1 MHEALSVVGREVKRG
16 DITLITPTNPH
27 KVRDID
33 SLIIYNV
40 IFETEAID
48 DEMLNTILLK
58 SANKFGWRLS
68 ERESAYALGILEY
81 ADTEFRQKNKNYER
95 FMIDT
100 ANQLL
105 TM

>member
-1 MHEALSVVGREVKRG
+1 MHEALSVVDRGVKRD

-40 IFETEAID
+40 MFETEAID
-48 DEMLNTILLK
+48 DEMLNTVLLK
-58 SANKFGWRLS
+58 SANKFGRRLS

-100 ANQLL
+100 VNQLL

>member
-1 MHEALSVVGREVKRG
+1 MDRGVKRD

-40 IFETEAID
+40 MFETEAID
-48 DEMLNTILLK
+48 DEMLNTVLLK
-58 SANKFGWRLS
+58 SANKFGRRLL

-100 ANQLL
+100 VNQLL

>member
-1 MHEALSVVGREVKRG
+1 M
-16 DITLITPTNPH
+16 
-27 KVRDID
+27 
-33 SLIIYNV
+33 
-40 IFETEAID
+40 FETEAID
-48 DEMLNTILLK
+48 VEMLNTILLK
-58 SANKFGWRLS
+58 SANKFGRRLS

-100 ANQLL
+100 VNQLL

>member
-1 MHEALSVVGREVKRG
+1 MHEALSDVDREIKRG

-33 SLIIYNV
+33 SLIM
-40 IFETEAID
+40 FETEAID

-58 SANKFGWRLS
+58 SANKFGRRLS

-81 ADTEFRQKNKNYER
+81 ADTEFCQRNKNYER

-100 ANQLL
+100 VNQLL

>member
-1 MHEALSVVGREVKRG
+1 MDRGVKRD

-40 IFETEAID
+40 MFETEAID
-48 DEMLNTILLK
+48 DEMLNTVLLK
-58 SANKFGWRLS
+58 SANKFGRRLS
-68 ERESAYALGILEY
+68 ERESAYALCILEY

-100 ANQLL
+100 VNQLL

>member
-1 MHEALSVVGREVKRG
+1 MDRGVKRD

-40 IFETEAID
+40 MFETEALD
-48 DEMLNTILLK
+48 DEMLNTVLLK
-58 SANKFGWRLS
+58 SANKFGRRLL

-100 ANQLL
+100 VNQLL

>member
-1 MHEALSVVGREVKRG
+1 MDRGVKRD

-40 IFETEAID
+40 MFETEAID
-48 DEMLNTILLK
+48 DEMLNTVLLK
-58 SANKFGWRLS
+58 SANKFGRRLS

-100 ANQLL
+100 VNQLL